1 LGTKFGLNQ
10 PILACS
16 PEEEKEKG
24 EEPVEEGELRDHE
37 LLQLDVIKGAMR
49 TDLIPRIRYIKL
61 SKNDNKNYLWM
72 EMLGTFWK

>member
-49 TDLIPRIRYIKL
+49 TDLIPRIR
-61 SKNDNKNYLWM
+61 
-72 EMLGTFWK
+72 